1 MRPALRFP
9 SLLLRVAG
17 LALLLGSVSQVLP
30 AQGRVLTPCAAPR
43 TDVAVPRP
51 CPSNVVRLAT
61 RTVVEVDGRV
71 ARTTITETFENRGGP
86 LGEADVVYPLPSGAA
101 FEELRLEINGELVR
115 GEVLDATAARA
126 TYERIVREQ
135 RDPALVEWAGL
146 GLLRTRIFPFGAGER
161 RTIVLRYRSLPPR
174 EGDALRV
181 TARIA
186 GGDDPQDEAARSDV
200 RLRWREAAV
209 GRPWSP
215 THDVRV
221 HESTAPNAWRE
232 ATLTGRAGDAIA
244 YLPLRRDDASVGVT
258 VLMHE
263 ARRGDASRRNRPRDV
278 ERHALVIVSPPR
290 VTPRALPRDLTLVLD
305 VSGSMR
311 GPKLSQAIAAGH
323 AVLATLG
330 PEDRIRL
337 VAFSDQVRSHAVTPV
352 PATAAA
358 RRAAARWLDALE
370 AEGGTNIGDA
380 LHAALDVPPART
392 AAEDAR
398 ARLPFVLL
406 LTDGQPTVG
415 LRPDAIL
422 DSTKSWRRDAR
433 VFTFGIG
440 ADVDASLVEQ
450 LALDGRGAAHFV
462 RPDES
467 VERAVS
473 LVAQRLTAPLLA
485 DVQVRI
491 PGGELAALYTPLG
504 TDLMA
509 GRELV
514 FLARYRGPM
523 RGTVEVSGSSDGAR
537 RQVRARFE
545 APSAEPHA
553 FVPRLWAVQR
563 VAALDAERRRS
574 GPDPELDDELRS
586 LGERFGIPTALTS
599 YLVLEPGAAVSG
611 SPLTRPASVRG
622 GVATSLPAAAAPSTV
637 AFEAARRSSEQRKV
651 MTVAAADAMI
661 AADESEAVAAG
672 RTRVVNGRPFDLVDS
687 AWVDRRLRDE
697 PGWRAAPAG
706 RGRPFRA
713 AWSAPAREV
722 PDLGAALALG
732 DRVRVRG
739 ARVLIEVAPDG
750 RDTLDTATLTAVR
763 ERW

>member
-1 MRPALRFP
+1 
-9 SLLLRVAG
+9 
-17 LALLLGSVSQVLP
+17 
-30 AQGRVLTPCAAPR
+30 
-43 TDVAVPRP
+43 
-51 CPSNVVRLAT
+51 
-61 RTVVEVDGRV
+61 
-71 ARTTITETFENRGGP
+71 
-86 LGEADVVYPLPSGAA
+86 
-101 FEELRLEINGELVR
+101 
-115 GEVLDATAARA
+115 
-126 TYERIVREQ
+126 
-135 RDPALVEWAGL
+135 
-146 GLLRTRIFPFGAGER
+146 
-161 RTIVLRYRSLPPR
+161 
-174 EGDALRV
+174 
-181 TARIA
+181 
-186 GGDDPQDEAARSDV
+186 
-200 RLRWREAAV
+200 
-209 GRPWSP
+209 
-215 THDVRV
+215 
-221 HESTAPNAWRE
+221 
-232 ATLTGRAGDAIA
+232 
-244 YLPLRRDDASVGVT
+244 
-258 VLMHE
+258 
-263 ARRGDASRRNRPRDV
+263 
-278 ERHALVIVSPPR
+278 
-290 VTPRALPRDLTLVLD
+290 
-305 VSGSMR
+305 
-311 GPKLSQAIAAGH
+311 
-323 AVLATLG
+323 
-330 PEDRIRL
+330 
-337 VAFSDQVRSHAVTPV
+337 
-352 PATAAA
+352 
-358 RRAAARWLDALE
+358 
-370 AEGGTNIGDA
+370 
-380 LHAALDVPPART
+380 LHAPPDAPPAGT

-599 YLVLEPGAAVSG
+599 YLVLEPGATVSG

-622 GVATSLPAAAAPSTV
+622 GVAAGVQAASPAPSAV

-697 PGWRAAPAG
+697 PGWRAALTV
-706 RGRPFRA
+706 RVRPFSA
-713 AWSAPAREV
+713 AWSALAREV